1 MVCVCVPRMSSQWCI
16 PASGLMNAAIRN
28 KQHFIWGGW
37 MGGWWGWMEI
47 LHNKYVIWSDLTV
60 FRGIQMYIC
69 TPPDPQLTCLN
80 FCQFMQSAR
89 SAEAENFH
97 LNLNRQASVWYF
109 SLSFSCVQPSA
120 TEGMPLSWTV
130 HLYACLYNS
139 SQLIPLC
146 YRRLLWCC
154 WCWDRT
160 LSSLILT

>member
-1 MVCVCVPRMSSQWCI
+1 MVYVYPGWAVSGVFLPLGWWMLRSGISSI
-16 PASGLMNAAIRN
+16 LYEVD
-28 KQHFIWGGW
+28 
-37 MGGWWGWMEI
+37 GWWGWMEI

-154 WCWDRT
+154 WCWDCT
-160 LSSLILT
+160 LSSLILI